1 MGCRANTDV
10 VPDETEPNAD
20 EPSDDL
26 PSPSSFGFSPVR
38 SSSGLPYPDQTPA
51 SRDDLPDRG
60 LPGAPAAWGLRA
72 LARILDYMLFS
83 LVFGYLA
90 ALLGTEVESDGDI
103 SGPTWPLLLF
113 PIFFMIYETI
123 GLAIFGQ
130 TIGKW
135 VCQVKAVRYINGEL
149 AELSSTAVR
158 AFIPGIF
165 VLIAGRGPDV
175 RHRGAR
181 LSPVRRRPDLPGVD
195 RRHPLPGTPRQGSGH
210 DRARGTPSAPDP
222 GALTTP
228 EQGRLLGS

>member
-1 MGCRANTDV
+1 V

-51 SRDDLPDRG
+51 TRDDLPDRG

-113 PIFFMIYETI
+113 PIFFMIYETT

-135 VCQVKAVRYINGEL
+135 VCQVKAVRYSNGEL

-165 VLIAGRGPDV
+165 VLIAAAAPMFDIPALGYLQFVAVLIYLASVADILYRGPHDKAAGTIV
-175 RHRGAR
+175 LASPRPRRTR
-181 LSPVRRRPDLPGVD
+181 LR
-195 RRHPLPGTPRQGSGH
+195 
-210 DRARGTPSAPDP
+210 
-222 GALTTP
+222 
-228 EQGRLLGS
+228 